1 MSSSIKQVSGE
12 EKFYNQQEGIANMT
26 LYLRLAWRNIWRH
39 RRRTINI
46 VLAMSLSLGMMMW
59 YDGLIDGFNNAI
71 YGNAIRV
78 LGGNI
83 QMHAAGYREKV
94 DSNPLIPLTNDMAA
108 VETALKVPGVI
119 SATRRIQTG
128 GLLSNREGAFGVSI
142 IGIDPEAEAA
152 PIKEGNDAG
161 KPLSLIAQNIKEG
174 EWLTAAGGDAILIGR
189 GMADVM
195 NVQVGDRIT
204 MVGSDIH
211 KQNRQRTMT
220 VTGIYDIGI
229 PSLERQTAY
238 IPLAEA
244 QALFGLDGQSTE
256 IQVNIERL
264 GEEDK
269 AVSALAPVLPGYEV
283 ESWNKNYPELEL
295 AINSK
300 GAAMTIF
307 GIIIIS
313 IAAIGILNLLLMAV
327 YERTRE
333 IGLLGALGMKPRQIA
348 TLFVLEGALIGLV
361 GAAAGVVV
369 GLIINGI
376 SAKIGMDMS
385 SYSDITEYM
394 ALISGRVYPS
404 LGLQNLGW
412 RAGTVV
418 LISTLAAFIPARE
431 ASHREPAEALHYV

>member
-1 MSSSIKQVSGE
+1 
-12 EKFYNQQEGIANMT
+12 MT

-46 VLAMSLSLGMMMW
+46 LLAMSLSLGMMMW

-83 QMHAAGYREKV
+83 QIHAAGYRAKV
-94 DSNPLIPLTNDMAA
+94 DSNPLIPLTNDAA
-108 VETALKVPGVI
+108 VVQATLAHPDVI

-152 PIKEGNDAG
+152 PIQTGNDAG

-174 EWLTAAGGDAILIGR
+174 EWLTADGGDVILIGR

-195 NVQVGDRIT
+195 DVKVGDRIT

-220 VTGIYDIGI
+220 VAGIYDIGI
-229 PSLERQTAY
+229 PTLERQSAY

-256 IQVNIERL
+256 IQVNIKRL

-269 AVSALAPVLPGYEV
+269 VVAALEPALPGYEV
-283 ESWNKNYPELEL
+283 ESWNKNYPELET

-333 IGLLGALGMKPRQIA
+333 IGLLGAMGLKPREIA
-348 TLFVLEGALIGLV
+348 ALFVLEGALIGIV
-361 GAAAGVVV
+361 GAAAGIVV
-369 GLIINGI
+369 GLIINVI
-376 SAKIGMDMS
+376 SAQVGLDYT
-385 SYSDITEYM
+385 SYASISDYM
-394 ALISGRVYPS
+394 ALINSRIYPS
-404 LGLQNLGW
+404 LGLQNLPW
-412 RAGTVV
+412 RAATVV
-418 LISTLAAFIPARE
+418 IISTLAAFIPARE
-431 ASHREPAEALHYV
+431 ASRREPAEALHYV

>member
-1 MSSSIKQVSGE
+1 
-12 EKFYNQQEGIANMT
+12 MT

-46 VLAMSLSLGMMMW
+46 LLAMSLSLGLMMW

-83 QMHAAGYREKV
+83 QIHAAGYRTKV
-94 DSNPLIPLTNDMAA
+94 DSNPLIPLTDDAA
-108 VETALKVPGVI
+108 VVQAALAHPDVI

-152 PIKEGNDAG
+152 LIKEGNDAG

-174 EWLTAAGGDAILIGR
+174 KWLTADGGDVILIGR

-195 NVQVGDRIT
+195 NVKVGDRIT

-220 VTGIYDIGI
+220 VIGIYDIGI

-238 IPLAEA
+238 ISLAEA
-244 QALFGLDGQSTE
+244 QSLFGLDGKSTE
-256 IQVNIERL
+256 IQVNIKRL

-269 AVSALAPVLPGYEV
+269 VVSALAPALPGYEV
-283 ESWNKNYPELEL
+283 ESWNQNYPELET

-300 GAAMTIF
+300 GAAMTVF

-333 IGLLGALGMKPRQIA
+333 IGLLGAMGMKPRQIA

-376 SAKIGMDMS
+376 SAQVGMDMS

-412 RAGTVV
+412 RAATVV
-418 LISTLAAFIPARE
+418 IISTLAAFIPARE